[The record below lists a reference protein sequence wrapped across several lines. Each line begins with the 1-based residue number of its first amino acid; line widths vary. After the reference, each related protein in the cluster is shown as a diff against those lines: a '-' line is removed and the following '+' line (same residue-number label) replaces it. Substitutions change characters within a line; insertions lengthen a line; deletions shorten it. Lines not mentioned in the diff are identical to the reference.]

1 MMDSA
6 DPSDAWPIEEVIK
19 KAGPAKNDI
28 YGGLYKYL
36 ADILEQFCTRL
47 ATLETKFHIT
57 QVDAMALERTLDLS
71 GKPESSFDRIE
82 VSLLY
87 LIVTDC
93 EMLTRT
99 RFPM

>member
-1 MMDSA
+1 MDSA
-6 DPSDAWPIEEVIK
+6 DPLNTWPMEEVIK
-19 KAGPAKNDI
+19 KAGPAENDI
-28 YGGLYKYL
+28 YGGLHKYV

-47 ATLETKFHIT
+47 ATVEIKFHMT
-57 QVDAMALERTLDLS
+57 EVDALALEKTSDLS

-82 VSLLY
+82 VNLLC
-87 LIVTDC
+87 LIGTDC